1 MNNENINKTDIVLV
15 YQDLEIVESL
25 TYRIKNLSK
34 SYQAIPLKD
43 FCIDTVRLIQPK
55 VILFSTVNLITSIEL
70 YIELLESC
78 NDTLVEHHSI
88 LLTNNK
94 ESQRAF
100 VACENGLFDN
110 YVIISPLNEPN
121 RLSLILIKALE
132 LVSEHRGNGI
142 TKLLAEGSESLAVCI
157 EKGAELRKSLQK
169 NIEQCE
175 HVMVNVSQR
184 ANSRTDDS
192 NKTATDIEAAIN
204 TFSEQINKDCNG
216 LVSELQHVKSLNEQ
230 AAVTADSQSSIN
242 KRKLDPQVKEC
253 LLKKVEKLE
262 ERTLFT
268 SDPMRYKLLVADSSL
283 INSTNIIDIFEK
295 NNFEVTSVNCGE
307 EAIEK
312 YTFIKP
318 DIIILECKF
327 PDIDGIEVIKRIRE
341 MGSTTPV
348 IAMTSDKSRSVINKW
363 IPFGIGAHIIKPFT
377 EEIIL
382 NTVLGELANP
392 TKILKQGDNYD
403 LVEWIP
409 EYSVGNKLMD
419 SHHKELFSLIN
430 EFLRNDNDFDAL
442 IDTFT
447 RLLSYTKMHF
457 KAEEQILIDN
467 DYPLADA
474 HIGKHKIFTD
484 KLIILRSKLN
494 PKNPDIQQRI
504 GIYLYKW
511 LANHILKSDMHYKE
525 YFARNKSSALE

>member
-1 MNNENINKTDIVLV
+1 MHNENINKIDIVLV

-43 FCIDTVRLIQPK
+43 FSIDTFQLIQPK
-55 VILFSTVNLITSIEL
+55 IILFSTVNLITSIEL

-78 NDTLVEHHSI
+78 NETLLEHHSV

-100 VACENGLFDN
+100 VACETGLFDN
-110 YVIISPLNEPN
+110 YVVISPLNEPN

-132 LVSEHRGNGI
+132 LISEHRSNGI

-157 EKGAELRKSLQK
+157 EKGAELRKGLQK

-175 HVMVNVSQR
+175 HVIVNASQR
-184 ANSRTDDS
+184 ANSKSDGSTKMAIDM
-192 NKTATDIEAAIN
+192 EEAIN
-204 TFSEQINKDCNG
+204 TFSEQINSDLSG
-216 LVSELQHVKSLNEQ
+216 LASELQHVKSLNEK
-230 AAVTADSQSSIN
+230 ASITADSQSSRN
-242 KRKLDPQVKEC
+242 KRKLDPQAKEL

-262 ERTLFT
+262 ERRLVT
-268 SDPMRYKLLVADSSL
+268 SGSIRYKMLVADSSL
-283 INSTNIIDIFEK
+283 ISSTNIIDIFEK

-307 EAIEK
+307 DALEK
-312 YTFIKP
+312 YTLIKP
-318 DIIILECKF
+318 DIIILGNKF
-327 PDIDGIEVIKRIRE
+327 HDIDGIDVIKRIRE

-348 IAMTSDKSRSVINKW
+348 IAMTSEKNSSVINKW
-363 IPFGIGAHIIKPFT
+363 IPLGIGAHIIKPFT
-377 EEIIL
+377 EETIL

-392 TKILKQGDNYD
+392 TKILQPGDNYD

-409 EYSVGNKLMD
+409 DYSVDNELLDG
-419 SHHKELFSLIN
+419 HHKKLFSLIN
-430 EFLRNDNDFDAL
+430 EYLRNDNDFTAL
-442 IDTFT
+442 IDTFN

-474 HIGKHKIFTD
+474 HIGKHKVFTD
-484 KLIILRSKLN
+484 KLIILRSKLT
-494 PKNPDIQQRI
+494 PKNHDIQQKI
-504 GIYLYKW
+504 GMYLYKW